1 MREVKIKVVDVR
13 NPTHRVEKKLEE
25 IDETEYGN
33 VTSSEKESQRQL
45 GSDTTLEDDE
55 PLAGEEVEIERT
67 EGEEVKVP
75 ETLSRTTSM
84 DGGKGPDESIYLN
97 DGTLKGVLG
106 EIFDVWGS
114 KDEKIDDEEETIEN
128 LQKKLDVLKAPV
140 PLDTRASR
148 DEDYRQ
154 KIIQFE
160 KEVIEPTLTAWI
172 NSGQA
177 SESKD
182 VKIDFFGQESKMT
195 GGANGEFSIGS
206 NDRATLGA
214 NLNFILTVLKE
225 IYEQEGWDTEI
236 QGNELVISQNINKS
250 LQKKL
255 DVLKAPFDVQ
265 QRQGEHKEQSSQEFI
280 TWLEQNVDTPLD
292 ELMARNALIDGKYYV
307 VRLKAPKG
315 NEMEQFQQKLS
326 WGQIQRTIK
335 DEYNLSDLTIS
346 PHDNGALSL
355 FLYPR

>member
-1 MREVKIKVVDVR
+1 MREVKQTIVDVR

-128 LQKKLDVLKAPV
+128 LQKKLTDLKKNLNKAPPFPV
-140 PLDTRASR
+140 EESIEGSEAAEEVVSWLETNVDPEIKDAYRSGRTSYKIEQSILDRF
-148 DEDYRQ
+148 
-154 KIIQFE
+154 K
-160 KEVIEPTLTAWI
+160 
-172 NSGQA
+172 
-177 SESKD
+177 
-182 VKIDFFGQESKMT
+182 
-195 GGANGEFSIGS
+195 GEFKWSSLNEAKEQMAKYYTAEGYEITTPGLTIDWS
-206 NDRATLGA
+206 NAPSKLEAPDLPDSPKREE
-214 NLNFILTVLKE
+214 LTS
-225 IYEQEGWDTEI
+225 EGWKQIEMQD
-236 QGNELVISQNINKS
+236 

-255 DVLKAPFDVQ
+255 DVLKHL
-265 QRQGEHKEQSSQEFI
+265 RLIIQE
-280 TWLEQNVDTPLD
+280 
-292 ELMARNALIDGKYYV
+292 
-307 VRLKAPKG
+307 
-315 NEMEQFQQKLS
+315 
-326 WGQIQRTIK
+326 
-335 DEYNLSDLTIS
+335 
-346 PHDNGALSL
+346 
-355 FLYPR
+355 